1 MKLAIDFEEGSK
13 QRAKLKVVGVGGA
26 GGNAINRMIDE
37 GLRGV
42 EFIAIN
48 TDEQALENC
57 KAPVK
62 VQIGLKTTQALGAGA
77 DPDKGRRAAEEDRTA
92 IQDVLSDANMVFI
105 TAGMGGGTGTGA
117 SPVVAEVARDIR
129 ALTIGIVTTPFR
141 FEGPKR
147 MERAEKGIEEF
158 KKCVDTLIVI
168 PNERLL
174 TIVPKETPLDQGFRY
189 ADEILFSATKGI
201 SDLITIPGL
210 INLDFADIC
219 TVMSEAGDS
228 LMGTSAVSGENRA
241 RRAAELAIRS
251 PLLENVCISG
261 ARGLLVNISGGP
273 DMTLHDVSEAASIIQ
288 AEAGPNA
295 NLILGAVIDSNI
307 KNEMRI
313 TVIATGLSPAPVRY
327 HHPGLHLPKMDDVH
341 FKGADRRE
349 IPAVVRMGDI
359 KDLHSTSQRVG
370 VQENDSRFRAI
381 KPEPRIDREWGQERE
396 NDSESSSFHKDADD
410 VIDSLDKL
418 EPTKPI
424 LGNGDFDEKQRENF
438 EIPTIRRRRWS
449 TLN

>member
-1 MKLAIDFEEGSK
+1 MGLAIDFVEGSR

-37 GLRGV
+37 NLQGV
-42 EFIAIN
+42 EFIAVN
-48 TDEQALENC
+48 TDEQALEFC
-57 KAPVK
+57 LAPVK
-62 VQIGLKTTQALGAGA
+62 VQIGTKTTQALGAGA
-77 DPDKGRRAAEEDRTA
+77 DPEKGRRAAEEDRSA
-92 IQDVLSDANMVFI
+92 IQDALSDANMVFV

-117 SPVVAEVARDIR
+117 SPIVAEVAKDVG
-129 ALTIGIVTTPFR
+129 ALVVGIVTTPFS

-147 MERAEKGIEEF
+147 MERAEKGIEEL
-158 KKCVDTLIVI
+158 KRCVDTLIVI

-174 TIVPKETPLDQGFRY
+174 TIVPRETPLNQAFRY

-251 PLLENVCISG
+251 PLLENVSISG
-261 ARGLLVNISGGP
+261 ARGLLVNITGGP

-295 NLILGAVIDSNI
+295 NLILGAVIDNNI

-313 TVIATGLSPAPVRY
+313 TVIATGLSAPPKR
-327 HHPGLHLPKMDDVH
+327 HLHGGLHLPKIDEIPIR
-341 FKGADRRE
+341 GADPRE
-349 IPAVVRMGDI
+349 IPAVIRMGD
-359 KDLHSTSQRVG
+359 KPLPTATRRTYG
-370 VQENDSRFRAI
+370 LQEDDSRLRPLDREEI
-381 KPEPRIDREWGQERE
+381 SSNYDREPRSPLTRD
-396 NDSESSSFHKDADD
+396 HD
-410 VIDSLDKL
+410 VIDSIDKL
-418 EPTKPI
+418 EPRPL
-424 LGNGDFDEKQRENF
+424 LGGDFDEKLRENY

>member
-1 MKLAIDFEEGSK
+1 MVLAIDFAETSK

-37 GLRGV
+37 GLTGV

-57 KAPVK
+57 LAPIK
-62 VQIGLKTTQALGAGA
+62 VQIGTKTTQALGAGA
-77 DPDKGRRAAEEDRTA
+77 DPDKGRRAAEEDRSA
-92 IQDVLSDANMVFI
+92 IQDVLADANMVFI

-117 SPVVAEVARDIR
+117 SPIVAEVAKDVG
-129 ALTIGIVTTPFR
+129 ALAVGIVTTPFH

-147 MERAEKGIEEF
+147 MERAEKGIEEL
-158 KKCVDTLIVI
+158 KRCVDTLIVI
-168 PNERLL
+168 PNQRLL
-174 TIVPKETPLDQGFRY
+174 QIVPKETPLNQGFRY

-228 LMGTSAVSGENRA
+228 LMGTSAVTGENRA

-251 PLLENVCISG
+251 PLLENVSISG
-261 ARGLLVNISGGP
+261 ARGLLVNITGGP

-288 AEAGPNA
+288 EEAGPNA
-295 NLILGAVIDSNI
+295 NLILGAVIDNSL

-313 TVIATGLSPAPVRY
+313 TVIATGLSAPPKRH
-327 HHPGLHLPKMDDVH
+327 HHPGLHLPKLDEIPIR
-341 FKGADRRE
+341 GADPRE
-349 IPAVVRMGDI
+349 IPAVIRMGEKSLPSSLRRSYGLQPD
-359 KDLHSTSQRVG
+359 
-370 VQENDSRFRAI
+370 DSRYRSLDETEA
-381 KPEPRIDREWGQERE
+381 R
-396 NDSESSSFHKDADD
+396 KDAAGGSGSRRVMNDEEI
-410 VIDSLDKL
+410 IDSLDKL
-418 EPTKPI
+418 ERRPL
-424 LGNGDFDEKQRENF
+424 LGSELDEKMQENY
-438 EIPTIRRRRWS
+438 EIPAVRRRRWN